1 MKGVIRIL
9 LVLLAVWL
17 QVSFFGAFR
26 IFDVLPNVLL
36 VLIIYAG
43 LICRVSDAVLMALVG
58 GILLDLSSGVD
69 FGLRMG
75 FYILLGLL
83 IAVLKQA
90 GTDFEN
96 TAMVLAA
103 TLAGTVLYDV
113 AALSG
118 LILHAAPIPWGIVT
132 TRIGV
137 EIVVNCALALILR
150 WPLSRLLGKN
160 DLSFS
165 SGRRARSI

>member
-1 MKGVIRIL
+1 VKGVIRIL
-9 LVLLAVWL
+9 LVLIAVWL

-26 IFDVLPNVLL
+26 IFDVLPNVML

-96 TAMVLAA
+96 TAMVLAV

-118 LILHAAPIPWGIVT
+118 LILHSAPIPWGIVM

-137 EIVVNCALALILR
+137 EIAVNAVLALLLR
-150 WPLSRLLGKN
+150 WPLSRLLGNN